1 MYMTVIPLAEAR
13 ARLSRLIDSAVRT
26 HERATITRNGV
37 PAAVLLSADDY
48 ESLQETL
55 DTLADP
61 DLMAAIKEGLND
73 IATGDLSS
81 EADVARAMRQAGR
94 L

>member
-1 MYMTVIPLAEAR
+1 MSVIPLAEAR
-13 ARLSRLIDSAVRT
+13 ARLSKLVDSAVRT
-26 HERATITRNGV
+26 HERTTITRNGV

-55 DTLADP
+55 ETLADP
-61 DLMAAIKEGLND
+61 DLMAAIREGLDD
-73 IATGDLSS
+73 IAAGDLHSQ
-81 EADVARAMRQAGR
+81 ADVAEAMRQAGR

>member
-1 MYMTVIPLAEAR
+1 MTVIPLAEAR
-13 ARLSRLIDSAVRT
+13 ARLSRLVESAVST
-26 HERATITRNGV
+26 HERITITRNGV

-55 DTLADP
+55 GTLADP
-61 DLMAAIKEGLND
+61 DLMAAIKEGLDD
-73 IATGDLSS
+73 IATGDVSS
-81 EADVARAMRQAGR
+81 EADVAQAMRQAGR